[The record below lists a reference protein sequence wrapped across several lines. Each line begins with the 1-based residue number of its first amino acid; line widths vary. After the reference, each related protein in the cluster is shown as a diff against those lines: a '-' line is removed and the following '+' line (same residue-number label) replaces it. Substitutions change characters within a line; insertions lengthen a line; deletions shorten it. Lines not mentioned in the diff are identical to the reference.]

1 MRRLNAMALAAS
13 VVACANP
20 PLGTAQQPTMPIP
33 LHPTNPAVSEA
44 WVNPAV
50 RPGEGEKAQISL
62 LDAPT
67 TLNTHEPLAVTL
79 LVTNTSSERLDGL
92 TVTPRRGPATG
103 SVLDQRIATVASPLD
118 YEVAG
123 PEAGVDTQLRPGE
136 STKLKLTFSESV
148 LPLPGV
154 STYPLMFVLSAASG
168 ELLDTE
174 RFHLSIRGTPDGVQ
188 PAGLS
193 ALFPLSAPVD
203 IVPGETG
210 AAPGEPPLILAS
222 EQLADQLAPDG
233 RLSSLLDVYTNATA
247 NPSVAGATCLA
258 VDPAVVHTVA
268 RMAEGYTVASDRPDL
283 VEPPQRL
290 RDSWGGSTKD
300 ALGEPGRGADDAR
313 AWLQHITEIAAT
325 QCIIALPWA
334 NTDLNAVARTGDVW
348 LMREAIERGPA
359 TLADLLGTAGVSN
372 AVIPPAG
379 YLVPGAPAAL
389 GWADHSRSTIATEGM
404 QGSWERA
411 QSADAVQV
419 SGPVG
424 ADALPSLDRGD
435 VPSIAAAGAPEPAR
449 PVRVL
454 VSDNTVNAPD
464 RFAWTAPGVMA
475 VTFQDSLAT
484 VLATVGEHP
493 ETTGYSAPN
502 LRFDYTQDSAKAR
515 SVNAASA
522 VHLAAQ
528 AAWTPQ
534 EQPEGQPVL
543 VNPPATWDDA
553 AAADIMGAVKD
564 VLDTKVARP
573 LTFEDYLTTPDE
585 VPAADSVG
593 TPFADPTVFSD
604 TEILTA
610 SQQGR
615 FINELS
621 SLLVADP
628 AIALS
633 RYGFTLPLRRD
644 LLIALTM
651 SGRRSYTFY
660 PVAEEATRRRLAGSR
675 DTLNALRSAIA
686 LIPPGNVYTR
696 TSPSS
701 PLVIVARNGLP
712 LPVDTTIRYHGPD
725 GARLNVP
732 STLRIPAYGS
742 LTVSMTADLPEQSGG
757 TDLRLFLASPQG
769 GQISEP
775 VDITV
780 RTSGVA
786 LRGGVI
792 LTALAGA
799 LALMLLITVGR
810 RRRHPPPHELHNPRP

>member
-1 MRRLNAMALAAS
+1 
-13 VVACANP
+13 
-20 PLGTAQQPTMPIP
+20 MPIP

-50 RPGEGEKAQISL
+50 RPGEGEKAQITL
-62 LDAPT
+62 VDAPRA
-67 TLNTHEPLAVTL
+67 LNPNEPVTVTL
-79 LVTNTSSERLDGL
+79 LVTNTSGERLDGL

-103 SVLDQRIATVASPLD
+103 SVVDQRIATVASPLD
-118 YEVAG
+118 YEVVG
-123 PEAGVDTQLRPGE
+123 PQVGVDTQLQPGE
-136 STKLKLTFSESV
+136 STELELAFSQAV

-188 PAGLS
+188 PAGMS
-193 ALFPLSAPVD
+193 ALFPISAPVD

-210 AAPGEPPLILAS
+210 TAPGEPPLILAS
-222 EQLADQLAPDG
+222 EQLADQLAPGG

-258 VDPAVVHTVA
+258 VDPAVIHTVA
-268 RMAEGYTVASDRPDL
+268 RMAEGYTVAGERPDL

-290 RDSWGGSTKD
+290 RDSWGGSDKETE
-300 ALGEPGRGADDAR
+300 GEPGRGAGDAQ
-313 AWLQHITEIAAT
+313 AWLERMRELAAAR
-325 QCIIALPWA
+325 CIIALPWA
-334 NTDLNAVARTGDVW
+334 NSDLNAVARTGDVW
-348 LMREAIERGPA
+348 LMREAVERGPA
-359 TLADLLGTAGVSN
+359 TITEALGTAGVTN
-372 AVIPPAG
+372 AVVTPAG
-379 YLVPGAPAAL
+379 YLVPGVPAAL

-404 QGSWERA
+404 QGAWERA
-411 QSADAVQV
+411 QSGDAIQG

-435 VPSIAAAGAPEPAR
+435 VPAIAAAAAPEPVR
-449 PVRVL
+449 TVRVL
-454 VSDNTVNAPD
+454 VSDNTVERADATN
-464 RFAWTAPGVMA
+464 RFAWVSPGVMA

-484 VLATVGEHP
+484 VLASVDEHP
-493 ETTGYSAPN
+493 AITGYSAPG
-502 LRFDYTQDSAKAR
+502 LRFNYTQDSAKAR
-515 SVNAASA
+515 SVNAAGA

-528 AAWTPQ
+528 SAWTSP
-534 EQPEGQPVL
+534 EQPEAQPVL
-543 VNPPATWDDA
+543 VNPPATWDA
-553 AAADIMGAVKD
+553 AAATDIMGAVAD
-564 VLDTKVARP
+564 VFDTQAARP
-573 LTFEDYLTTPDE
+573 LSFEDYLAVPDGE
-585 VPAADSVG
+585 DVPAAGSVG
-593 TPFADPTVFSD
+593 TPYVDPTVFSN

-615 FINELS
+615 FIDELS

-644 LLIALTM
+644 LLTALTM

-660 PVAEEATRRRLAGSR
+660 PVAEEATRQRLAGSR

-712 LPVDTTIRYHGPD
+712 LPVDTTIRYHGAD

-732 STLRIPAYGS
+732 TTLRIPAYGS
-742 LTVSMTADLPEQSGG
+742 LTVSMTADLPANNGE

-769 GQISEP
+769 AQISEP

-792 LTALAGA
+792 LAALAGA

-810 RRRHPPPHELHNPRP
+810 RRAARRKHPPPHRPPHNHRP